1 VIEFVFMLT
10 HHDRTVDNPVGRYE
24 QIRGCGLRYIGFKD
38 IGAPVAELREVC
50 ARAHADGLE
59 VMLEVVSTTRQEE
72 LRSVAASSE
81 IGVDW
86 LLGGTHPEDGLAVL
100 GRAGA
105 AGGGGNGT
113 RPRYCPFP
121 GRVVGHPSV
130 LQGEIGEIAESARR
144 ITALDGVFGLDL
156 LAYRHQ
162 TADAAELTRAV
173 VQAASGP
180 VIAAGSVASAGQIR
194 ALDQAGAW
202 GFTIGGA
209 IFEGRLPGGPS
220 IAGQV
225 REVLRIA
232 GGSARASTAAGPEP
246 G

>member
-1 VIEFVFMLT
+1 
-10 HHDRTVDNPVGRYE
+10 
-24 QIRGCGLRYIGFKD
+24 
-38 IGAPVAELREVC
+38 
-50 ARAHADGLE
+50 
-59 VMLEVVSTTRQEE
+59 MLEVVSTTAEEE
-72 LRSVAASSE
+72 LRSVAASAE

-100 GRAGA
+100 GRRAGT
-105 AGGGGNGT
+105 GGGGNGS

-121 GRVVGHPSV
+121 GTVVGHPSI

-173 VQAASGP
+173 VRAASGP
-180 VIAAGSVASAGQIR
+180 VIAAGSVASTDQIR

-220 IAGQV
+220 IGGQV
-225 REVLRIA
+225 REVLRVA
-232 GGSARASTAAGPEP
+232 GSSGPSGSAGPGP